1 MGLTHVTTLLSATF
15 YGFNS
20 SIKKKRKKNYSYLGL
35 TISVPLTFIINNAIY
50 QILANNLKSNV
61 CIAG

>member
-15 YGFNS
+15 YAFNS
-20 SIKKKRKKNYSYLGL
+20 SIIKKKKNYSYLGL
-35 TISVPLTFIINNAIY
+35 TVSVPLTFIINNAIY